1 MRKAHWGGLAALGG
15 AIVLALSWAGP
26 ARSQRPLLLDPLP
39 KDLAKATELAEE
51 DVLKMLNGL
60 GPAIS
65 RQIAAGRDVTVP
77 GLGTFRVVRI
87 PENKDLVGGRP
98 YTIPARNYVEFL
110 PDNAIVSASNSPD
123 AKPGVTV
130 PPFQYNTLPGQT
142 PGQKVPSGRVP
153 STRIR

>member
-1 MRKAHWGGLAALGG
+1 MRKAHWGGLAAVGG

-26 ARSQRPLLLDPLP
+26 ARSQRPVLLDPLP
-39 KDLAKATELAEE
+39 KDLAKQTEVKEE
-51 DVLKMLNGL
+51 DVVKMLNGL

-98 YTIPARNYVEFL
+98 ATIPPRNYVEFL
-110 PDNAIVSASNSPD
+110 PDESVVQASNSPD
-123 AKPGVTV
+123 AKPAVTV
-130 PPFQYNTLPGQT
+130 PPFQYTPLPAQT
-142 PGQKVPSGRVP
+142 PALKVPSGRVP
-153 STRIR
+153 SSRIR